1 MNNQREVKVNEH
13 IQNKTWPIDA
23 VKPPSFDDVKFI
35 NFKWAKVKDV
45 PVDRKKNARVGDIDP
60 RQVAKWK
67 STIDQNKYKHFA
79 FFPPIYDKTVNRLIS
94 GHHKYQSHVLTKQEY
109 IFIAEVESKNESV
122 SDYYASYCNKPQ
134 DEFINTP
141 RKYEDIVNDVR
152 KQLNHDGYT
161 PENPPTENYIA
172 NVLKTLSVTP
182 AEANKSQV
190 IRDIAKAFGVIEN
203 LKTYS
208 ETEAK
213 EYIEETYGHTEC
225 KKGPIQNITYK
236 KYNNDKPIYDDDRVW
251 MLHLGQQ
258 KKQHNNPSLPAKRY
272 ISFENI
278 SDVEKSRE
286 VRMESLS
293 KIEKEILDAAEMI
306 KSKNYVRPEMI
317 PLPQK
322 DSDYESNS

>member
-1 MNNQREVKVNEH
+1 MSEH
-13 IQNKTWPIDA
+13 IQNKTWPNDA
-23 VKPPSFDDVKFI
+23 VKPPVFADVEFI
-35 NFKWAKVKDV
+35 NFKWAKVKDI

-60 RQVAKWK
+60 RQVAKWN
-67 STIDQNKYKHFA
+67 STIIQNKYKHFA
-79 FFPPIYDKTVNRLIS
+79 FFPPIYDKTVKRLIS

-109 IFIAEVESKNESV
+109 IFIAEVKSKNESV

-152 KQLNHDGYT
+152 KQLEHDGYT
-161 PENPPTENYIA
+161 KSNPPTENYIA
-172 NVLKTLSVTP
+172 NVLKTLAVTP
-182 AEANKSQV
+182 IEANKSQV
-190 IRDIAKAFGVIEN
+190 IRDIAKQFGVIEN

-213 EYIEETYGHTEC
+213 EYIEETYGLTEC
-225 KKGPIQNITYK
+225 KKGPKQNVTYK
-236 KYNNDKPIYDDDRVW
+236 KYNNDKEIWDDDIVW
-251 MLHLGQQ
+251 FLNLSQQ
-258 KKQHNNPSLPAKRY
+258 RKKHNKPDLKTKRF

-278 SDVEKSRE
+278 NDVKHSRE
-286 VRMESLS
+286 NRIASIS
-293 KIEKEILDAAEMI
+293 KIEKYILDAAEII
-306 KSKNYVRPEMI
+306 KSKDYVRPEMI